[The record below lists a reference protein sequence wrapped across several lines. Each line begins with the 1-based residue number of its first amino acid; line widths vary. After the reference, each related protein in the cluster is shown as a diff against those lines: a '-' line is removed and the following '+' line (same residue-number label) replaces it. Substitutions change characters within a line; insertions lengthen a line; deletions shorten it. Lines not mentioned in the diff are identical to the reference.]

1 MSSVV
6 AIVKSIVGQVVAVS
20 PEGIKRVLVEGD
32 RLFAGEQIETGAAG
46 AVTLQLQDGRMLDL
60 GRDSL
65 WSAAAPTRVE
75 ASHDTELA
83 SSVQATS
90 VEDLQKAIAAGAD
103 PTQALE
109 ATAAGNDAGDTGGTG
124 GGSHTVVMLSE
135 TGGAVDPTVGFQTAG
150 LDGRERLSAEQTDT
164 TPVRPSTLTLS
175 ATSSIT
181 EEGGVLTYTATLT
194 QAPLSP
200 LTVTLSNG
208 AVIVIGAGQTTGS
221 VSVPMANEN
230 TPYID
235 AHNVNVTVAGTSGG
249 AGLAVTVDP
258 TPATTQVTDTL
269 DTSYVSISGSASVKE
284 GAGATYTLSITDG
297 NNQPLVAKTDVTVTV
312 KYSGTADGQDFTG
325 ETQVVIKA
333 GSSSAQLA
341 VSALNDKLI
350 EGTEHLVV
358 TIDNVSP
365 ATGARA
371 GDFEQLA
378 IDPQRNSVDTSIVD
392 QTAPTA
398 TGSGDTPIQ
407 GREDTA
413 VNLTWDSFNVQKGSS
428 NADLGVRIDS
438 VPSNGTLVL
447 TVGGVE
453 TTLKAGDI
461 VTQAQLANGTLV
473 FTPAADQASSP
484 ADSSLFGSVQFT
496 ALNNASSSEPVAGQ
510 QARID
515 FAIAA
520 VADAPTIGIEHPG
533 AAPGLTLQQWAG
545 LGLGN
550 NGGGIDPNTVR
561 EAINK
566 TTQPTESK
574 VIDGFHQV
582 AVDAGTA
589 SKVSGVIY
597 LEAGKTYT
605 FTAGGDDSMVLSVGG
620 KDIGSNTWNGGRD
633 TQFSGDFTPSASG
646 FYSVEGYQYNA
657 DGPGYFDV
665 NVSVNGAPAT
675 SLADSGLPLYPS
687 AGAAQAANTSALVI
701 AAGNEGKNI
710 DIGGYDVSFKDQDG
724 SETHTIT
731 LSGLQA
737 GQTISDGTHSVIVG
751 AGQSSVDVSDWA
763 LSKLTFNA
771 GDHVSGSYTLTLTGT
786 AVEKTN
792 QDSAS
797 TSVQINVLV
806 NAVADAPA
814 IAANRSVEGFE
825 DKPIALGTLAAYA
838 DNDGSESHT
847 TVLSGN
853 ALVKGAQ
860 LTDGT
865 HSVTI
870 DGQTS
875 LDVSGWDLSAIRY
888 QAPQDASGTFTLTV
902 TGTSQEASNNAAS
915 SSVGT
920 VTINVAPVTDIPTL
934 SLGDRAWAISTN
946 FDSIGSSLNVPVA
959 AIGNGEWTTGNN
971 GAQVEIQSGR
981 AFGLPTDTHVIEL
994 ERNRGDASDL
1004 STKVTNTVANSVY
1017 TLNFDYSPRSGSLGN
1032 DSEIKVMWDGKVVA
1046 TLNSSQLGL
1055 QHYSLVLPTNAGG
1068 DKTLTFVASDQNSV
1082 GGVLG
1087 NISLSTANN
1096 TGVQGAQIALQPI
1109 TAHTNDI
1116 DGSESLKVM
1125 ISGLPEGAT
1134 LRSGNDV
1141 FVASAGNTSVDVAS
1155 WNLATL
1161 TYQAPSGASAGD
1173 VQLTVTAIAQD
1184 GTAAPEAVSTPLTVH
1199 VLPNADAPVIVLQ
1212 TAGVT
1217 ENLAVEHQVVGNF
1230 STFDANGDA
1239 VTVRFTP
1246 GSAGTDASGNN
1257 TYYQVVGNTVQL
1269 TQAGADYVNLGN
1281 KLPQIGLTV
1290 TDSSLL
1296 TGNTTGTPATTL
1308 VNDAPVV
1315 TDADSVFQENHA
1327 PVALVS
1333 QVSITDEDSANLSNA
1348 TITVSN
1354 AASTDVIAFPGAN
1367 GTFEGIS
1374 YSQSFANGT
1383 WTLQLSGEASKSA
1396 YQSLISQLTFSTG
1409 DQHPPS
1415 TEPRQVSVS
1424 VTDAGG
1430 DGLPAVSTAQPAVST
1445 IEVQQQVTLQLV
1457 ANAPADA
1464 KEGDPI
1470 TYTVKLVDSI
1480 GNPVVATQPIH
1491 VTLEKGGD
1499 LVIPAGASSSAP
1511 SQPVAAPDDMYEGGN
1526 VAENHIVSND
1536 APQPNLK
1543 VDGQVNT
1550 AVADDGDVTTVT
1562 LTTEPSVKEG
1572 ETATFTLQLS
1582 NAEGAATRNETTV
1595 TLSYS
1600 GKAADGSD
1608 FTGVTSVK
1616 VPAGVTSFP
1625 IELPIKADG
1634 LIEGA
1639 ETLTVKVTGVT
1650 GSGYESV
1657 DYSAAQATTTI
1668 VDGDK
1673 PAVAANEVE
1682 GDEATPLTLNWADF
1696 NVSGQAQ
1703 DASAWTVK
1711 VTTLPTNGVLALGG
1725 TAVAAGQVISKQD
1738 IDSGKLTFTPN
1749 AHESGSPDYSDSSS
1763 EGDQKSHYD
1772 SLTFEASNNGQSSGS
1787 ATLLLD
1793 VNPIANAPTLGVA
1806 LPDAAPTGFNKVTW
1820 QVSSADYNTLGHG
1833 GDGANPQTL
1842 VNTLR
1847 TPPSDAP
1854 VQHLSGVP
1862 AIDSAGN
1869 VGQQTATKYFGL
1881 VYLEAGK
1888 AYAFGGTADDSLAV
1902 VIGGKTVASAQW
1914 NSVVD
1919 GQNGGISGSFTPQ
1932 ASGYYEVDIYHFNQN
1947 GPGSYNLTVAVD
1959 GGPAKSLA
1967 DSGLQTYTGA
1977 DQLGD
1982 SAAHHVL
1989 NNGEGYYTV
1998 STVNHGLE
2006 HQWIK
2011 LSNLSATFVDND
2023 GSEIHKVS
2031 LSGVPEG
2038 TILKAFDTAG
2048 GEHLMTSDGK
2058 TPLDLTGMDLN
2069 SLSLLTKPGQ
2079 AGSFELTLGGTA
2091 QENVS
2096 PVVAQGQS
2104 QSFTVVVD
2112 AINHAPSISI
2122 TSTTPVAEHS
2132 AQAGQGVATYTAT
2145 DPDNQAPVV
2154 TLTNNDK
2161 GYYAIKDGQV
2171 VLTQAGADWVNAGNT
2186 LPDINLHAA
2195 DAMDPSLGADAN
2207 AAVITTLV
2215 NDAPLVSDA
2224 ASVNFTEKQAAVALF
2239 DGLAI
2244 KDSDNSTLDH
2254 ATITLKGFQPGD
2266 AFSSSY
2272 TNGAALQPSGNV
2284 TVDGEQISYQTVV
2297 QNGAMVVTLTGPAS
2311 IDAFQKLLG
2320 SVQFSVPG
2328 DAPNTAAR
2336 SVELTVTDI
2345 GTPGGDGSDKA
2356 TSLVAKTDVTVT
2368 AVNDAPVANDDPS
2381 LVSGLKGQYFSWSD
2395 AAQGANLS
2403 TVAQAVKYIAGNNPT
2418 ATFNATQIDFGSVAQ
2433 TRVTNDLGR
2442 ADSSSDN
2449 LSKFLGVNVAGVT
2462 AHATD
2467 LSSTHTS
2474 SSDAILKLTGV
2485 VTLDA
2490 GNYTLKVTADDGYQ
2504 ILIDGKQ
2511 VAVFDA
2517 NTSSRSD
2524 TFDFN
2529 VAGSGAHD
2537 IQIIYWDQGGSAN
2550 LTVQV
2555 KSATGSYAVL
2565 GSNAYPLSYNP
2576 LSTTESQALTIKAS
2590 TLLANDTDVDTAH
2603 DQLKIVGVSSNVV
2616 DASGNVVGTA
2626 VLSADQQAVLFT
2638 PNKTFVGDASFT
2650 YTLSDG
2656 DKTAATDGKV
2666 TVHVAAAAQPTI
2678 AIAPVSITEHAM
2690 KANET
2695 VATYK
2700 TFDGDTLASDLKVAF
2715 ADGSNTNGY
2724 YQLSG
2729 NKVVLTAAGAAY
2741 ANAGNTLPNVSLVVS
2756 DDLHTGTDTKAPT
2769 VTLTNAAPTVEI
2781 SSLSPAP
2788 HAPKAGDA
2796 VATYLGKDQD
2806 GDKVSV
2812 SLKSGSDSAKYYQLA
2827 SDGVTVT
2834 LTQAGVDYYNAHKG
2848 ALPLLELT
2856 AFDGR
2861 AAGNGSGT
2869 PTLANQAPELTVTPL
2884 DSQPHNAAVGTVVA
2898 SYSASDKDAG
2908 DTGKLAVSI
2917 KANADGV
2924 AYYSLDTA
2932 GQKITLTQAGVDYY
2946 NSHNGTLPGVTLVA
2960 DDGRATGEGSAT
2972 PSLTLSNNPPV
2983 ANDDYLV
2990 QGGLKAEFYNYQEN
3004 SGQGRPN
3011 LTSVSQVLAWIA
3023 GNNPNATFNANK
3035 IDFGSVSDNLGHY
3048 NSSTNSLVKFLTN
3061 NSSANQGNYDSLT
3074 GNQIDSSDAILN
3086 MTGQVQLNAGTY
3098 ALRVTADDGYMVLVD
3113 GKLAAV
3119 YDGITSRAVNDFS
3132 FSVANSGLHDIQV
3145 VYWDQGGNAALKIEL
3160 GSSLSSLKVLGDTS
3174 SPLSHNLLTVSE
3186 NLHSDNPH
3194 SLTIKAADLLKN
3206 DTDADR
3212 GDVLSIRSVHD
3223 GQHGTV
3229 ALDANGNVIFTP
3241 EAGYSGPATF
3251 TYTLWDQRTN
3261 SATDATVTVQ
3271 VTPVAPALDLDSG
3284 VVGTGHAVSYVA
3296 NHDGV
3301 SVSDKATITLDDAGI
3316 KGATIAINNAQVG
3329 DHLSVGSLPG
3339 GVTAVLSADG
3349 SQVVLSGVATAA
3361 QYQDAIKA
3369 ITFSNTADVTSS
3381 STRTISVTVQDVFG
3395 TASNQATTTVS
3406 VAKSVYTYTDGS
3418 PNADTLNGTGNN
3430 DIIVGDKAQS
3440 TVTPAKDAN
3449 VAFIVDVSG
3458 SMRGKYT
3465 QEQDALVAAIKQ
3477 LRNDMTSS
3485 QTIKV
3490 GIVTFSDHALDS
3502 TLVLTKNMTDSQIS
3516 TAVANATNNSTKGG
3530 NTNYEEAFKD
3540 TANWF
3545 INNGTAGAVNQTFF
3559 ITDGQP
3565 NRYLINEGTASGGNA
3580 TWVADGHGGYQL
3592 ANEVSAYSGLA
3603 SNTQEGWNLL
3613 VAQSPTV
3620 NAVGLSTDQNQGT
3633 DLSSLNNYDTSGHAA
3648 LNVTLDNLSSVIASK
3663 TVTAQPA
3670 SDVINGGEGNDILFG
3685 DTIFF
3690 NGINPADGLGTSVIK
3705 AYVTEKAGHTA
3716 SDSEIYTYIKGHLG
3730 EFNLGNSGGDDTL
3743 NGGNGNDIL
3752 FGQAGNDT
3760 LNGGNGDDILIGG
3773 KGNDILTGGAGA
3785 DTFMWL
3791 RGDLNVD
3798 TTDSKGAVTQ
3808 KGADVITDFSK
3819 AQGDT
3824 IDLTDLLKDHAD
3836 DLTANLGKYL
3846 QIAKDSSGTTELLIS
3861 TTGKL
3866 TAAATTSANDVQK
3879 ATTANESQ
3887 ADVTIKVQGDGASWA
3902 SNSLAQL
3909 IHDSTIKVDHH

>member
-1 MSSVV
+1 
-6 AIVKSIVGQVVAVS
+6 
-20 PEGIKRVLVEGD
+20 
-32 RLFAGEQIETGAAG
+32 
-46 AVTLQLQDGRMLDL
+46 
-60 GRDSL
+60 
-65 WSAAAPTRVE
+65 
-75 ASHDTELA
+75 
-83 SSVQATS
+83 
-90 VEDLQKAIAAGAD
+90 
-103 PTQALE
+103 
-109 ATAAGNDAGDTGGTG
+109 
-124 GGSHTVVMLSE
+124 
-135 TGGAVDPTVGFQTAG
+135 
-150 LDGRERLSAEQTDT
+150 
-164 TPVRPSTLTLS
+164 
-175 ATSSIT
+175 
-181 EEGGVLTYTATLT
+181 
-194 QAPLSP
+194 
-200 LTVTLSNG
+200 
-208 AVIVIGAGQTTGS
+208 
-221 VSVPMANEN
+221 
-230 TPYID
+230 
-235 AHNVNVTVAGTSGG
+235 
-249 AGLAVTVDP
+249 
-258 TPATTQVTDTL
+258 
-269 DTSYVSISGSASVKE
+269 
-284 GAGATYTLSITDG
+284 
-297 NNQPLVAKTDVTVTV
+297 
-312 KYSGTADGQDFTG
+312 
-325 ETQVVIKA
+325 
-333 GSSSAQLA
+333 
-341 VSALNDKLI
+341 
-350 EGTEHLVV
+350 
-358 TIDNVSP
+358 
-365 ATGARA
+365 
-371 GDFEQLA
+371 
-378 IDPQRNSVDTSIVD
+378 
-392 QTAPTA
+392 
-398 TGSGDTPIQ
+398 
-407 GREDTA
+407 
-413 VNLTWDSFNVQKGSS
+413 
-428 NADLGVRIDS
+428 
-438 VPSNGTLVL
+438 
-447 TVGGVE
+447 
-453 TTLKAGDI
+453 
-461 VTQAQLANGTLV
+461 
-473 FTPAADQASSP
+473 
-484 ADSSLFGSVQFT
+484 
-496 ALNNASSSEPVAGQ
+496 
-510 QARID
+510 
-515 FAIAA
+515 
-520 VADAPTIGIEHPG
+520 
-533 AAPGLTLQQWAG
+533 
-545 LGLGN
+545 
-550 NGGGIDPNTVR
+550 
-561 EAINK
+561 
-566 TTQPTESK
+566 
-574 VIDGFHQV
+574 
-582 AVDAGTA
+582 
-589 SKVSGVIY
+589 
-597 LEAGKTYT
+597 
-605 FTAGGDDSMVLSVGG
+605 
-620 KDIGSNTWNGGRD
+620 
-633 TQFSGDFTPSASG
+633 
-646 FYSVEGYQYNA
+646 
-657 DGPGYFDV
+657 
-665 NVSVNGAPAT
+665 
-675 SLADSGLPLYPS
+675 
-687 AGAAQAANTSALVI
+687 
-701 AAGNEGKNI
+701 
-710 DIGGYDVSFKDQDG
+710 
-724 SETHTIT
+724 
-731 LSGLQA
+731 
-737 GQTISDGTHSVIVG
+737 
-751 AGQSSVDVSDWA
+751 
-763 LSKLTFNA
+763 
-771 GDHVSGSYTLTLTGT
+771 
-786 AVEKTN
+786 
-792 QDSAS
+792 
-797 TSVQINVLV
+797 
-806 NAVADAPA
+806 
-814 IAANRSVEGFE
+814 
-825 DKPIALGTLAAYA
+825 
-838 DNDGSESHT
+838 
-847 TVLSGN
+847 
-853 ALVKGAQ
+853 
-860 LTDGT
+860 
-865 HSVTI
+865 
-870 DGQTS
+870 
-875 LDVSGWDLSAIRY
+875 
-888 QAPQDASGTFTLTV
+888 
-902 TGTSQEASNNAAS
+902 
-915 SSVGT
+915 
-920 VTINVAPVTDIPTL
+920 
-934 SLGDRAWAISTN
+934 
-946 FDSIGSSLNVPVA
+946 
-959 AIGNGEWTTGNN
+959 
-971 GAQVEIQSGR
+971 
-981 AFGLPTDTHVIEL
+981 
-994 ERNRGDASDL
+994 
-1004 STKVTNTVANSVY
+1004 
-1017 TLNFDYSPRSGSLGN
+1017 
-1032 DSEIKVMWDGKVVA
+1032 
-1046 TLNSSQLGL
+1046 
-1055 QHYSLVLPTNAGG
+1055 
-1068 DKTLTFVASDQNSV
+1068 
-1082 GGVLG
+1082 
-1087 NISLSTANN
+1087 
-1096 TGVQGAQIALQPI
+1096 
-1109 TAHTNDI
+1109 
-1116 DGSESLKVM
+1116 M

-1141 FVASAGNTSVDVAS
+1141 FVASAGNTSVDVAN

-1161 TYQAPSGASAGD
+1161 TYQAPAGAATGD

-1184 GTAAPEAVSTPLTVH
+1184 GNAAPEAVSTPLTVH
-1199 VLPNADAPVIVLQ
+1199 VLANADAPVITLQ
-1212 TAGVT
+1212 TVGVT
-1217 ENLAVEHQVVGNF
+1217 ENSAVEHQVVGNF

-1246 GSAGTDASGNN
+1246 GSAGTDASGAN

-1290 TDSSLL
+1290 TDSTLL
-1296 TGNTTGTPATTL
+1296 TGNTTGTPMTTL

-1315 TDADSVFQENHA
+1315 TDSGSVFQENHD

-1333 QVSITDEDSANLSNA
+1333 RLSITDEDSANLSKA
-1348 TITVSN
+1348 TITVSK
-1354 AASTDVIAFPGAN
+1354 AAGTDVIGFPGAN

-1383 WTLQLSGEASKSA
+1383 WTIQLSGEAPKSA
-1396 YQSLISQLTFSTG
+1396 YQDLISQLTFSTG

-1430 DGLPAVSTAQPAVST
+1430 DGLPAVSSDQPAVST

-1457 ANAPADA
+1457 ANAPANA

-1470 TYTVKLVDSI
+1470 TYTVKLIDSA

-1499 LVIPAGASSSAP
+1499 VVIPAGASSSAP
-1511 SQPVAAPDDMYEGGN
+1511 SQPVAAPDDMYQGGS

-1536 APQPNLK
+1536 ASQPNLK

-1550 AVADDGDVTTVT
+1550 PVADDNDVTTVT
-1562 LTTEPSVKEG
+1562 LTTAPSVNEG
-1572 ETATFTLQLS
+1572 QVATFTLQFS
-1582 NAEGAATRNETTV
+1582 NADGAPTRSETTV
-1595 TLSYS
+1595 SLSYS

-1639 ETLTVKVTGVT
+1639 ETLTVKVTGVAD
-1650 GSGYESV
+1650 SGYESV

-1673 PAVAANEVE
+1673 PVVAGNEVE
-1682 GDEATPLTLNWADF
+1682 GDEATPLTLNWANF

-1711 VTTLPTNGVLALGG
+1711 ITTLPTNGVLALGG
-1725 TAVAAGQVISKQD
+1725 TAVTAGQVISKQD
-1738 IDSGKLTFTPN
+1738 IDSGKLTFTPK

-1772 SLTFEASNNGQSSGS
+1772 SLTFEASNNGQSSGN

-1793 VNPIANAPTLGVA
+1793 VNPIANAPTLSVA

-1820 QVSSADYNTLGHG
+1820 QVSSSDFDTLGHG
-1833 GDGANPQTL
+1833 GGGAAPQTL
-1842 VNTLR
+1842 VDTLR
-1847 TPPSDAP
+1847 TPPSDTT
-1854 VQHLSGVP
+1854 VQHLNGVP

-1869 VGQQTATKYFGL
+1869 VAQQTATKYFGL

-1888 AYAFGGTADDSLAV
+1888 AYSFGGTADDSLAV
-1902 VIGGKTVASAQW
+1902 VVGGKTVASAQW
-1914 NSVVD
+1914 SSVVN
-1919 GQNGGISGSFTPQ
+1919 GQSGGISGSFTPQ

-1947 GPGSYNLTVAVD
+1947 GPGSYNVTVAVD
-1959 GGPAKSLA
+1959 GGAAKSLA
-1967 DSGLQTYTGA
+1967 DSGLLTYTGA
-1977 DQLGD
+1977 DQLGS

-1998 STVNHGLE
+1998 STINHGLE
-2006 HQWIK
+2006 HEWIK

-2023 GSEIHKVS
+2023 GSEIHRVS

-2058 TPLDLTGMDLN
+2058 TPLDLTGMNLN

-2079 AGSFELTLGGTA
+2079 AGSFELTLGGSA
-2091 QENVS
+2091 QESVS
-2096 PVVAQGQS
+2096 PVVAEGQS
-2104 QSFTVVVD
+2104 QTFTVVVD
-2112 AINHAPSISI
+2112 AVNHAPSISI
-2122 TSTTPVAEHS
+2122 TSTTPVAEHA
-2132 AQAGQGVATYTAT
+2132 AQADQVVATYTAA

-2161 GYYAIKDGQV
+2161 GYYALKDGQV
-2171 VLTQAGADWVNAGNT
+2171 VLTQAGADWVNAGNK
-2186 LPDINLHAA
+2186 LPDVSLHAA
-2195 DAMDPSLGADAN
+2195 DAMDPSLGADDRAP
-2207 AAVITTLV
+2207 VTTNLV

-2224 ASVNFTEKQAAVALF
+2224 ATVNFTEKQAAVALF
-2239 DGLAI
+2239 DGLTI

-2254 ATITLKGFQPGD
+2254 ATLTLKGFQPGD

-2272 TNGAALQPSGNV
+2272 TNGAVLQPSGSV
-2284 TVDGEQISYQTVV
+2284 TVDGQQITYQTAV

-2311 IDAFQKLLG
+2311 IDAFQKLLS

-2328 DAPNTAAR
+2328 DAPNTAPRSIDLTVTDIGTPGGDGSDKATSLVAHTDVTVTAVNDAPTISIVQTLPVTEHQASADQVVARYTAVDPDGPTPAPVVSLTNNGQGYYAIKDGQVVLTQTGADWVNAGNKLPDVSLHVADGTDSTLGNDATAPVTTNLVNDAPLVNDAATVTFTEKQGAVALFDGLTIKDSDNSTLDHATLTLKGFQPGDAFSSSYTNGAVLQPSGSVTVDGQQITYQTAVQNGAMVVTLTGPASIDAFQKLLSSVQFSVPGDAPNTAPR

-2356 TSLVAKTDVTVT
+2356 TSLIAKTDVTVT

-2395 AAQGANLS
+2395 SAQGANLTS
-2403 TVAQAVKYIAGNNPT
+2403 VAQAVKYIAGNGPT
-2418 ATFNATQIDFGSVAQ
+2418 ATFNATLIDFGSVAQ
-2433 TRVTNDLGR
+2433 TRVNNDLGR
-2442 ADSSSDN
+2442 SDSTTDN

-2485 VTLDA
+2485 VGLDA

-2517 NTSSRSD
+2517 NTTSRSG

-2550 LTVQV
+2550 LTVEV
-2555 KSATGSYAVL
+2555 KSATGNYAVL
-2565 GSNAYPLSYNP
+2565 GSSAYPVSYNP

-2616 DASGNVVGTA
+2616 DAKGNVVGTA
-2626 VLSADQQAVLFT
+2626 VLSADQQSVLFT

-2656 DKTAATDGKV
+2656 DKTAATDAKV
-2666 TVHVAAAAQPTI
+2666 TVHVSAAAQPTI
-2678 AIAPVSITEHAM
+2678 AITPVSITEHAM

-2700 TFDGDTLASDLKVAF
+2700 TLDGDTVASALKVAF
-2715 ADGSNTNGY
+2715 ADGSNSNGY

-2729 NKVVLTAAGAAY
+2729 NKVTLTAAGAAY

-2756 DDLHTGTDTKAPT
+2756 DDLHTGTDSKAPT

-2788 HAPKAGDA
+2788 HAPKAGDT

-2806 GDKVSV
+2806 GDKVTV
-2812 SLKSGSDSAKYYQLA
+2812 TLKSGSDSAKYYQLA
-2827 SDGVTVT
+2827 SDGVSVA
-2834 LTQAGVDYYNAHKG
+2834 LTQAGVDYYNSHKG

-2861 AAGNGSGT
+2861 ATGNGSGT
-2869 PTLANQAPELTVTPL
+2869 PTLSNQAPEVTVTAI
-2884 DSQPHNAAVGTVVA
+2884 DSQPHNAAVGTVVG

-2908 DTGKLAVSI
+2908 DASKLAVSV

-2924 AYYSLDTA
+2924 VYYSLDTA
-2932 GQKITLTQAGVDYY
+2932 NQKITLTQAGVDYY
-2946 NSHNGTLPGVTLVA
+2946 NSHNKTLPGVTLVA
-2960 DDGRATGEGSAT
+2960 DDGRATGEGSGTPSLTLSNAAPTLTLDANHLTQHAPAAGDTVARYSANDADGDRLTVAFKAGSNTNGYYALDTANNAVTLTDKGVAYYNSHKGELPPITLAATDGRATAEASDTPTLSNQAPEVTVTSIDSQPHNAAVGTVVGSYSASDKDAGDASKLAVSVKANADGVVYYSLDTANQKITLTQAGVDYYNSHNKTLPGVTLVADDGRATGEGSGT

-2990 QGGLKAEFYNYQEN
+2990 QNGLKSEFYNYQEN

-3023 GNNPNATFNANK
+3023 GNTPNATFNANK

-3048 NSSTNSLVKFLTN
+3048 DSSNNSLVKFLTN
-3061 NSSANQGNYDSLT
+3061 NSAANQGNYDSLS
-3074 GNQIDSSDAILN
+3074 GKQIDSSDAILN

-3098 ALRVTADDGYMVLVD
+3098 ALRVTADDGYMVLID

-3119 YDGITSRAVNDFS
+3119 YDGITSQAVNNFS

-3145 VYWDQGGNAALKIEL
+3145 VYWDQGGYAALKIEL
-3160 GSSLSSLKVLGDTS
+3160 GSSLSTLKVLGDTA

-3186 NLHSDNPH
+3186 NLHSDNLH

-3206 DTDADR
+3206 DTDADQ
-3212 GDVLSIRSVHD
+3212 GDVLSISSVHN

-3229 ALDANGNVIFTP
+3229 TLDTNGNVIFTP

-3251 TYTLWDQRTN
+3251 TYTVWDQRTN
-3261 SATDATVTVQ
+3261 GVKDATVTVQ

-3284 VVGTGHAVSYVA
+3284 VAGTGHNVSYAA

-3329 DHLSVGSLPG
+3329 DHLNVGSLPS
-3339 GVTAVLSADG
+3339 GVNAVLSADG
-3349 SQVVLSGVATAA
+3349 SQVVLSGTATAA

-3369 ITFSNTADVTSS
+3369 ITFSNTADVASD

-3395 TASNQATTTVS
+3395 AASNVANTTVS
-3406 VAKSVYTYTDGS
+3406 VSKSVYTYTDGS
-3418 PNADTLNGTGNN
+3418 PNADTLNGTSNN

-3485 QTIKV
+3485 QNIKV
-3490 GIVTFSDHALDS
+3490 GIITFSDHALDS
-3502 TLVLTKNMTDSQIS
+3502 TIVLTKNMTDSQIS

-3530 NTNYEEAFKD
+3530 ATNYEEAFKD

-3545 INNGTAGAVNQTFF
+3545 INNGTSGAVNQTFF

-3580 TWVADGHGGYQL
+3580 TRVADGHGGYQM
-3592 ANEVSAYSGLA
+3592 ANEVSAASGLA
-3603 SNTQEGWNLL
+3603 SNTKEGWDLL

-3670 SDVINGGEGNDILFG
+3670 NDVINGGEGNDILFG

-3705 AYVTEKAGHTA
+3705 AYVAEKVGHTA

-3730 EFNLGNSGGDDTL
+3730 EFNLGSSGGDDTL

-3773 KGNDILTGGAGA
+3773 KGNDILTGGDGA

-3798 TTDSKGAVTQ
+3798 TTDSKGAVQ
-3808 KGADVITDFSK
+3808 KGADVITDFSN

-3846 QIAKDSSGTTELLIS
+3846 QIAKDSSGATELLIS

-3866 TAAATTSANDVQK
+3866 TTAATTSANDVQK

-3887 ADVTIKVQGDGASWA
+3887 ADVTIKVHGDGAGWTN
-3902 SNSLAQL
+3902 NSLAQL